1 MTAVEVRQPGE
12 GVHAEGC
19 SGTKWEGPVTDE
31 GSVGGTEDKYAEIY
45 ADWRTEFLSGGLS
58 DDEQRHCFNVGRV
71 AIEFARIEEEIGHLL
86 FELNEN
92 RRDTGTEYMGYVS
105 ASPRIAEFLRAAAD
119 EHPDLRVDLRSAA
132 DRYVEFGVK
141 RNRYA
146 HASVG
151 STAIVNAE
159 TGILEVKSMQE
170 KHARSSSFRDLP
182 TDDEIDDLCLAMR
195 RMTLD
200 LLETR
205 RERSWA
211 RLVSAMGEAAP

>member
-1 MTAVEVRQPGE
+1 M
-12 GVHAEGC
+12 
-19 SGTKWEGPVTDE
+19 SDE
-31 GSVGGTEDKYAEIY
+31 GRVDGAEDKYSEIY
-45 ADWRTEFLSGGLS
+45 AEWRTEFLGGHLS
-58 DDEQRHCFNVGRV
+58 DDEQRHFFNVGRV
-71 AIEFARIEEEIGHLL
+71 AIEFARVEEEIGHLL

-92 RRDTGTEYMGYVS
+92 RRDAGTEYMSYIKV
-105 ASPRIAEFLRAAAD
+105 SPRIAGFLRAAAD
-119 EHPDLRVDLRSAA
+119 DHPDLRIDLRSAA
-132 DRYVEFGVK
+132 ERYVDFGDK

-151 STAIVNAE
+151 STAIVNPE
-159 TGILEVKSMQE
+159 TGVLEVNSMQE

-211 RLVSAMGEAAP
+211 RLVRAMGEAAP